1 MNESFEREI
10 ADILENLP
18 KSVRKVNDTSAAF
31 FPAASVRHIG
41 VAGPESSNFGGT
53 RVALGSFFIYTA
65 CKQPQSTLPQRSF
78 KGCVMKAVIMS
89 GGFGTR
95 LRPLTCNIPKPM
107 VPMMNK
113 PMMQHIVDLL
123 MKYGIT
129 QIVSTLFYQPEIIT
143 GYFGDGSRVG
153 VSMQYRKADADYG
166 TAGSVRNA
174 ADFLDERFIIISG
187 DVLTDFDLSKAIA
200 FHEEKKAKA
209 TLVLTRATNPLAFGV
224 VITGADGK
232 ITRFLEKPTWG
243 EVFSDTI
250 NTGIYIMEPEVLQL
264 VPYQKEFDFSK
275 NLFPA
280 MLEQD
285 MGLYGYIA
293 EGYWR
298 DVGNLNEYQEA
309 QLDALEDKVNLLCDG
324 NRVGSAYIGTGTV
337 IESPVENLQGKVLIG
352 RNCRIGKNV
361 RIIKSVIG
369 NDCVVGDG
377 AVIRNSVVWGDARI
391 GKGAELTSCVVG
403 KWTTVG
409 DYAIVSDNVYISDKC
424 VIGSESRLAPNI
436 KLWPEKEVEDGAVLT
451 RSMVW
456 EDKWLK
462 DLFTDSR
469 ITGLSN
475 IEMNPEFGAKI
486 GAAFG
491 GLIGRGKS
499 VLTSRDA
506 DNVSRMM
513 NRAIMCGLMSAGV
526 DAGDLRAVSIPI
538 LRQELRTGK
547 HAGGIHIRKSPVDK
561 NLTDIIFFDAK
572 GKDLPSGKTK
582 SLERLFFGE
591 DFPRV
596 KQDEV
601 GGVAFPERAQESY
614 IAKFLST
621 INSDAITAAKFKVV
635 MDYSSGIASSIF
647 PNILG
652 SFHLQVLSQ
661 NAYLDPRKLTRNRD
675 EFAAAVEQLRHIVT
689 SLGYDV
695 GFMLDAGAEK
705 CFVVDE
711 NGTFIDNDRLL
722 TLITYLFLT
731 VYPDV
736 KKIAVPVTAS
746 AEIDLIA
753 EHMGVEV
760 VKTRDSHLAL
770 MDLASK
776 DDVKFVGGTKGGFI
790 FPDFLFAS
798 DGMYSAAK
806 ILEMMALAN
815 VRFGQLDKQVPRLHL
830 CKRIIRCPW
839 DRKGKVMRHL
849 MKATDDHP
857 HRVLIDGVKLHLDRQ
872 QSTSVL
878 LWPDRAKPEF
888 HLHAESADRNLAE
901 LLVAQYEEKVVEW
914 RDSRD

>member
-1 MNESFEREI
+1 
-10 ADILENLP
+10 
-18 KSVRKVNDTSAAF
+18 
-31 FPAASVRHIG
+31 
-41 VAGPESSNFGGT
+41 
-53 RVALGSFFIYTA
+53 
-65 CKQPQSTLPQRSF
+65 
-78 KGCVMKAVIMS
+78 MKAVIMS

-113 PMMQHIVDLL
+113 PMMQHIIELL
-123 MKYGIT
+123 KKHGIT

-143 GYFGDGSRVG
+143 ECFGDGSKIG

-224 VITGADGK
+224 VITDADGK

-250 NTGIYIMEPEVLQL
+250 NTGIYIIEPEVLQL

-285 MGLYGYIA
+285 MGLYGFVA

-309 QLDALEDKVNLLCDG
+309 HLDALDDKVNVNCDG
-324 NRVGSAYIGTGTV
+324 NRVGTAFIGTNS
-337 IESPVENLQGKVLIG
+337 IIDSPIDNLQGKVQIG
-352 RNCRIGKNV
+352 RNCRIGRKV
-361 RIIKSVIG
+361 KIIKSVIG
-369 NDCVVGDG
+369 NNCIVGDG
-377 AVIRNSVVWGDARI
+377 AVIRNSIVWGDTRI
-391 GKGAELTSCVVG
+391 GKGAELSSCVIG
-403 KWTTVG
+403 KWGTIG
-409 DYAIVSDNVYISDKC
+409 DYAVINDNVFISDKC
-424 VIGSESRLAPNI
+424 VIGNDTRLAPNI

-451 RSMVW
+451 RSLVW

-462 DLFTDSR
+462 DLFTDAR

-491 GLIGRGKS
+491 ALVGKDKT
-499 VLTSRDA
+499 VLMSRDA

-547 HAGGIHIRKSPVDK
+547 HAGGVHIRKSPIDK
-561 NLTDIIFFDAK
+561 NLTDIIFFDGK

-601 GGVAFPERAQESY
+601 GGVTFPERAQESY
-614 IAKFLST
+614 IEKFLST
-621 INSDAITAAKFKVV
+621 VNIEAISAAGFKLVI
-635 MDYSSGIASSIF
+635 DYSSGIASSIF

-652 SFHLQVLSQ
+652 SFHAQVLSQ
-661 NAYLDPRKLTRNRD
+661 NAYLDPRKLTRNAAEFD
-675 EFAAAVEQLRHIVT
+675 EAVEELTHIVI
-689 SLGYDV
+689 SLGYDI

-711 NGTFIDNDRLL
+711 NGKFINTDRLL

-736 KKIAVPVTAS
+736 KKIAVPITAS

-753 EHMGVEV
+753 EHMGVELI
-760 VKTRDSHLAL
+760 KTRDSHLAL
-770 MDLASK
+770 MDTASK
-776 DDVKFVGGTKGGFI
+776 DDVRFVGGTKGGFI

-798 DGMYSAAK
+798 DGMYSVVK
-806 ILEMMALAN
+806 ILEMLALAN
-815 VRFGQLDKQVPRLHL
+815 VRFGQLDKQVPKLHMT
-830 CKRIIRCPW
+830 KKVIHCPW
-839 DRKGKVMRHL
+839 DRKGKVMRYL
-849 MKATDDHP
+849 MKETDDHDN
-857 HRVLIDGVKLHLDRQ
+857 RVLVDGVKLQLDREK
-872 QSTSVL
+872 STSVL
-878 LWPDRAKPEF
+878 MWPDKAKPTF
-888 HLHAESADRNLAE
+888 HLHAESTDPDLTEMIA
-901 LLVAQYEEKVVEW
+901 AQYEERIIEW
-914 RDSRD
+914 RDKKD

>member
-1 MNESFEREI
+1 
-10 ADILENLP
+10 
-18 KSVRKVNDTSAAF
+18 
-31 FPAASVRHIG
+31 
-41 VAGPESSNFGGT
+41 
-53 RVALGSFFIYTA
+53 
-65 CKQPQSTLPQRSF
+65 
-78 KGCVMKAVIMS
+78 MS

-113 PMMQHIVDLL
+113 PMMQHIIELL
-123 MKYGIT
+123 KKHGIT

-143 GYFGDGSRVG
+143 ECFGDGSKIG

-224 VITGADGK
+224 VITDADGK

-250 NTGIYIMEPEVLQL
+250 NTGIYIIEPEVLQL

-285 MGLYGYIA
+285 MGLYGFVA

-309 QLDALEDKVNLLCDG
+309 HLDALDDKVNVNCDG
-324 NRVGSAYIGTGTV
+324 NRVGTAFIGTNS
-337 IESPVENLQGKVLIG
+337 IIDSPIDNLQGKVLIG
-352 RNCRIGKNV
+352 RNCRIGRNV
-361 RIIKSVIG
+361 KIIKSVIG
-369 NDCVVGDG
+369 NNCIVGDG
-377 AVIRNSVVWGDARI
+377 AVIRNSIVWGDTRI
-391 GKGAELTSCVVG
+391 GKGAELSSCVIG
-403 KWTTVG
+403 KWGTIG
-409 DYAIVSDNVYISDKC
+409 DYAVINDNVFISDKC
-424 VIGSESRLAPNI
+424 VIGNDTRLAPNI

-451 RSMVW
+451 RSLVW

-462 DLFTDSR
+462 DLFTDAR

-491 GLIGRGKS
+491 ALVGKDKT
-499 VLTSRDA
+499 VLMSRDA

-547 HAGGIHIRKSPVDK
+547 HAGGVHIRKSPIDK
-561 NLTDIIFFDAK
+561 NLTDIIFFDGK

-601 GGVAFPERAQESY
+601 GGVTFPERAQESY
-614 IAKFLST
+614 IEKFLST
-621 INSDAITAAKFKVV
+621 VNIEAISAAGFKLVI
-635 MDYSSGIASSIF
+635 DYSSGIASSIF

-652 SFHLQVLSQ
+652 SFHAQVLSQ
-661 NAYLDPRKLTRNRD
+661 NAYLDPRKLTRNAAEFD
-675 EFAAAVEQLRHIVT
+675 EAVEELTHIVI
-689 SLGYDV
+689 SLGYDI

-711 NGTFIDNDRLL
+711 NGKFINTDRLL

-736 KKIAVPVTAS
+736 KKIAVPITAS

-753 EHMGVEV
+753 EHMGVELI
-760 VKTRDSHLAL
+760 KTRDSHLAL
-770 MDLASK
+770 MDTASK
-776 DDVKFVGGTKGGFI
+776 DDVRFVGGTKGGFI

-798 DGMYSAAK
+798 DGMYSVVK
-806 ILEMMALAN
+806 ILEMLALAN
-815 VRFGQLDKQVPRLHL
+815 VRFGQLDKQVPKLHMT
-830 CKRIIRCPW
+830 KKVIHCPW
-839 DRKGKVMRHL
+839 DRKGKVMRYL
-849 MKATDDHP
+849 MKETDDHDN
-857 HRVLIDGVKLHLDRQ
+857 RVLVDGVKLQLDREK
-872 QSTSVL
+872 STSVL
-878 LWPDRAKPEF
+878 MWPDKAKPTF
-888 HLHAESADRNLAE
+888 HLHAESTDPDLTEMIA
-901 LLVAQYEEKVVEW
+901 AQYEERIIEW
-914 RDSRD
+914 RDKKD

>member
-1 MNESFEREI
+1 
-10 ADILENLP
+10 
-18 KSVRKVNDTSAAF
+18 
-31 FPAASVRHIG
+31 
-41 VAGPESSNFGGT
+41 
-53 RVALGSFFIYTA
+53 
-65 CKQPQSTLPQRSF
+65 
-78 KGCVMKAVIMS
+78 MKAVIMS

-113 PMMQHIVDLL
+113 PMMQHIIELL
-123 MKYGIT
+123 KKHGIT

-143 GYFGDGSRVG
+143 GCFGDGSKIG

-187 DVLTDFDLSKAIA
+187 DVLTDFDLTKAIA

-224 VITGADGK
+224 VITDANGK

-250 NTGIYIMEPEVLQL
+250 NTGIYIIEPEVLQM

-309 QLDALEDKVNLLCDG
+309 HLDALDDKVNVNCEG
-324 NRVGSAYIGTGTV
+324 NRVGTAFIG
-337 IESPVENLQGKVLIG
+337 INSIIDSPIENLQGKVLIG
-352 RNCRIGKNV
+352 KNCRIGRNV
-361 RIIKSVIG
+361 KIIKSVIG
-369 NDCVVGDG
+369 NNCTVGDG
-377 AVIRNSVVWGDARI
+377 AVIRNSIIWGDSRI
-391 GKGAELTSCVVG
+391 GKGAELTSCVIG
-403 KWTTVG
+403 KWGTIG
-409 DYAIVSDNVYISDKC
+409 DYAVISDNVFISDKC
-424 VIGSESRLAPNI
+424 VIGNDTRLAPNI

-451 RSMVW
+451 RSLVW

-462 DLFTDSR
+462 DLFTDAR

-491 GLIGRGKS
+491 ALVGKDKT
-499 VLTSRDA
+499 VLMSRDA

-547 HAGGIHIRKSPVDK
+547 HAGGVHIRKSPIDK
-561 NLTDIIFFDAK
+561 NLTDIIFFDGK

-601 GGVAFPERAQESY
+601 GGVTFPERAQESY
-614 IAKFLST
+614 TEKFLST
-621 INSDAITAAKFKVV
+621 VNIEAISAAKFNIVI
-635 MDYSSGIASSIF
+635 DYSSGIASSIF

-652 SFHLQVLSQ
+652 SFHAQVLSQ
-661 NAYLDPRKLTRNRD
+661 NAFLDPRKLTRNKPEFD
-675 EFAAAVEQLRHIVT
+675 EAVEALTHIVI
-689 SLGYDV
+689 SLGYDI

-711 NGTFIDNDRLL
+711 NGKFIDTDRLL

-736 KKIAVPVTAS
+736 KKIAVPITAS

-753 EHMGVEV
+753 EHMGVELI
-760 VKTRDSHLAL
+760 KTRDSHLAL
-770 MDLASK
+770 MDTASK
-776 DDVKFVGGTKGGFI
+776 DDVRFVGGTKGGFI

-798 DGMYSAAK
+798 DGMYSVVK
-806 ILEMMALAN
+806 ILEMLALAN
-815 VRFGQLDKQVPRLHL
+815 VRFGQLDRQVPKLHMS
-830 CKRIIRCPW
+830 KKVIHCPW
-839 DRKGKVMRHL
+839 DRKGKVMRYL
-849 MKATDDHP
+849 MKETDDH
-857 HRVLIDGVKLHLDRQ
+857 HNRVLVDGVKLLLDREK
-872 QSTSVL
+872 SASVL
-878 LWPDRAKPEF
+878 MWPDKAKPTF
-888 HLHAESADRNLAE
+888 HLHAESSDTE
-901 LLVAQYEEKVVEW
+901 LTDMIAAQYEERIIEW
-914 RDSRD
+914 RDKKD

>member
-1 MNESFEREI
+1 
-10 ADILENLP
+10 
-18 KSVRKVNDTSAAF
+18 
-31 FPAASVRHIG
+31 
-41 VAGPESSNFGGT
+41 
-53 RVALGSFFIYTA
+53 
-65 CKQPQSTLPQRSF
+65 
-78 KGCVMKAVIMS
+78 
-89 GGFGTR
+89 
-95 LRPLTCNIPKPM
+95 
-107 VPMMNK
+107 MMNK

-123 MKYGIT
+123 KKHGIN
-129 QIVSTLFYQPEIIT
+129 QILSTLFYQPEIIT
-143 GYFGDGSRVG
+143 GYFGDGSKFG
-153 VSMQYRKADADYG
+153 ASMQYRKADADYG
-166 TAGSVRNA
+166 TAGSVRNG

-187 DVLTDFDLSKAIA
+187 DVLTDFDLSKAIE
-200 FHEEKKAKA
+200 FHEKKKAKA
-209 TLVLTRATNPLAFGV
+209 TIVLTRATNPLAFGV
-224 VITGADGK
+224 VITDGEGK

-264 VPYQKEFDFSK
+264 VPFQKEFDFSK

-298 DVGNLNEYQEA
+298 DIGNLSEYQEA
-309 QLDALEDKVNLLCDG
+309 HLDALDDQVNVICDG
-324 NRVGSAYIGTGTV
+324 NRIGTAFVGTGTM

-352 RNCRIGKNV
+352 KNCKIGKNV
-361 RIIKSVIG
+361 KIFKSVIG
-369 NDCVVGDG
+369 NDCVIGDG
-377 AVIRNSVVWGDARI
+377 TVIRNSVVWGDTKI

-403 KWTTVG
+403 KWGTIG
-409 DYAIVSDNVYISDKC
+409 DYARISDNVFISDKC
-424 VIGSESRLAPNI
+424 IIGNDSRLAPNI

-451 RSMVW
+451 RSLVW

-462 DLFTDSR
+462 DLFTDAR

-491 GLIGRGKS
+491 GLVGKGKTI
-499 VLTSRDA
+499 LTSRDA

-547 HAGGIHIRKSPVDK
+547 HAGGIHTRKSPLDK

-596 KQDEV
+596 NQNDV
-601 GGVAFPERAQESY
+601 GGVTFPERAQESY
-614 IAKFLST
+614 TAKFLST
-621 INSDAITAAKFKVV
+621 INSEAISAAKFKLVI
-635 MDYSSGIASSIF
+635 DYSSGIASSIF
-647 PNILG
+647 PNIIG
-652 SFHLQVLSQ
+652 SFHAHVLSQ
-661 NAYLDPRKLTRNRD
+661 NAYLDPKKLTRNKQ
-675 EFAAAVEQLRHIVT
+675 EFDDAVDQLTHIVT

-695 GFMLDAGAEK
+695 GFMLDGGAEK

-711 NGTFIDNDRLL
+711 NGKFINNDRLL

-736 KKIAVPVTAS
+736 KKIAVPITAS

-770 MDLASK
+770 MDMASK
-776 DDVKFVGGTKGGFI
+776 EDIRFVGGTKGGFI

-798 DGMYSAAK
+798 DGMYSVAK
-806 ILEMMALAN
+806 ILEMMALAD
-815 VRFGQLDKQVPRLHL
+815 VRFGQLDKQVPKLHL
-830 CKRIIRCPW
+830 NKKEIHCPW
-839 DRKGKVMRHL
+839 DKKGKVMRYL
-849 MKATDDHP
+849 MKETDEHQN
-857 HRVLIDGVKLHLDRQ
+857 RILIDGVKLILGPEG
-872 QSTSVL
+872 STSVL
-878 LWPDRAKPEF
+878 MWPDKAKPAF
-888 HLHAESADRNLAE
+888 HLHTESADSE
-901 LLVAQYEEKVVEW
+901 VSDLLVAQYEEKIIDW
-914 RDSRD
+914 RDRRE

>member
-1 MNESFEREI
+1 
-10 ADILENLP
+10 
-18 KSVRKVNDTSAAF
+18 
-31 FPAASVRHIG
+31 
-41 VAGPESSNFGGT
+41 
-53 RVALGSFFIYTA
+53 
-65 CKQPQSTLPQRSF
+65 
-78 KGCVMKAVIMS
+78 MKAVIMS

-113 PMMQHIVDLL
+113 PMMQHIVELIKKL
-123 MKYGIT
+123 GIN

-143 GYFGDGSRVG
+143 GYFGDGSKFDVH
-153 VSMQYRKADADYG
+153 MQYRKAEADYG

-187 DVLTDFDLSKAIA
+187 DVLTDFDLSKAIE
-200 FHEEKKAKA
+200 FHEKKKAKA

-224 VITGADGK
+224 VITDNNGK

-250 NTGIYIMEPEVLQL
+250 NTGIYIIEPDVLQL

-309 QLDALEDKVNLLCDG
+309 HLDALDDKVKLLTEG
-324 NRVGSAYIGTGTV
+324 NRVGSAFVGSNTIIDTA
-337 IESPVENLQGKVLIG
+337 IENLQGKVLIG
-352 RNCRIGKNV
+352 RNCKIGKNV
-361 RIIKSVIG
+361 KIIKSVIG
-369 NDCVVGDG
+369 NDCVIDDG
-377 AVIRNSVVWGDARI
+377 ALIRNSVIWSDTKI
-391 GKGAELTSCVVG
+391 GKGAELTSCVIG
-403 KWTTVG
+403 KWG
-409 DYAIVSDNVYISDKC
+409 SIGNYATISDNVFISDKC
-424 VIGSESRLAPNI
+424 IIGNESKLAPNI
-436 KLWPEKEVEDGAVLT
+436 KLWPEKEVEDGAILT
-451 RSMVW
+451 RSLVW

-462 DLFTDSR
+462 DLFTDAR

-491 GLIGRGKS
+491 ALVGKGKTI
-499 VLTSRDA
+499 LMSRDT

-538 LRQELRTGK
+538 LRQELRNGK
-547 HAGGIHIRKSPVDK
+547 HAGGIHVRKSPFDK
-561 NLTDIIFFDAK
+561 SLTDIIFFDAK
-572 GKDLPSGKTK
+572 GKDLPTGKTK

-601 GGVAFPERAQESY
+601 GGVTFPERAQESY
-614 IAKFLST
+614 TEKFLST
-621 INSDAITAAKFKVV
+621 INVEAITQAKFKLVV
-635 MDYSSGIASSIF
+635 DYSSGIASSIF

-652 SFHLQVLSQ
+652 SLHAQVLSQ
-661 NAYLDPRKLTRNRD
+661 NAYLDAKKLTRN
-675 EFAAAVEQLRHIVT
+675 EEEYNTAVEQLSHIVT

-695 GFMLDAGAEK
+695 GFLLDAGAEK

-711 NGTFIDNDRLL
+711 NGKFINNDRLL
-722 TLITYLFLT
+722 TLVTYLFLSA
-731 VYPDV
+731 YPDV

-753 EHMGVEV
+753 KHMGVEV
-760 VKTRDSHLAL
+760 VKTRDSHLSL
-770 MDLASK
+770 METATR
-776 DDVKFVGGTKGGFI
+776 DDIKFVGGTKGGFI
-790 FPDFLFAS
+790 FTDFLFAS
-798 DGMYSAAK
+798 DGMYSVAK
-806 ILEMMALAN
+806 ILEMMALTN
-815 VRFGQLDKQVPRLHL
+815 TRFGKLDQQVPKLHL
-830 CKRIIRCPW
+830 NKKVVHVPW
-839 DRKGKVMRHL
+839 DKKGKVMRYL
-849 MKATDDHP
+849 MKETDNQP
-857 HRVLIDGVKLHLDRQ
+857 QRILLDGVKVVLDQ
-872 QSTSVL
+872 KASTSVL
-878 LWPDRAKPEF
+878 LWPDRAKPTF
-888 HLHAESADRNLAE
+888 HLHAESAEKELADM
-901 LLVAQYEEKVVEW
+901 LAAQYEEKIVEW
-914 RDSRD
+914 RDMRD